1 MTGLVDRVVLV
12 TGAAQG
18 TGRVHRY
25 ITGTQLVVDAGLTQK
40 TT

>member
-1 MTGLVDRVVLV
+1 LASDQ
-12 TGAAQG
+12 A
-18 TGRVHRY
+18 RY